1 MYINLSWFV
10 RGFSQMVVYK
20 MSGFEKKN
28 VRIPPRLPRWDS
40 NAKRPRG
47 RLQLRYIKNKHL
59 LIRRAFIQTKCA
71 QTHTYRQTDLKICQ
85 YLHLPIKI
93 ICWRFHIN
101 YTFLLFQRGACE
113 IICAKFDYK
122 HSGTNRIH

>member
-28 VRIPPRLPRWDS
+28 VRIPHRPPRWDS
-40 NAKRPRG
+40 NAKPRG

-59 LIRRAFIQTKCA
+59 
-71 QTHTYRQTDLKICQ
+71 
-85 YLHLPIKI
+85 
-93 ICWRFHIN
+93 
-101 YTFLLFQRGACE
+101 
-113 IICAKFDYK
+113 
-122 HSGTNRIH
+122 